1 MASAFISLEI
11 RADPSP
17 SVDIP
22 QGNPAAAAAAA
33 AVNISFPSLPSAGEK
48 EEVLTAQGVLW
59 ALEKKGEKG

>member
-17 SVDIP
+17 SLDIP
-22 QGNPAAAAAAA
+22 QGNPAAAAAA

>member
-17 SVDIP
+17 SLDIP
-22 QGNPAAAAAAA
+22 QGNPAAAAAA
-33 AVNISFPSLPSAGEK
+33 AVNISFPSLSSAGEK
-48 EEVLTAQGVLW
+48 EVLTAQGVLW

>member
-17 SVDIP
+17 SLDIP
-22 QGNPAAAAAAA
+22 QGNPAAAAA
-33 AVNISFPSLPSAGEK
+33 AVNISFPSLSSAGEK
-48 EEVLTAQGVLW
+48 EVLTAQGVLW